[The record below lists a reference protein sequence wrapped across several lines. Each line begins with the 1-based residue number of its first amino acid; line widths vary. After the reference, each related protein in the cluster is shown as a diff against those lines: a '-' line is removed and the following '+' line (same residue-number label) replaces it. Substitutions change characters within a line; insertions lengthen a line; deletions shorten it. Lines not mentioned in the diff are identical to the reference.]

1 MIHVLSSIK
10 YVITY
15 IYIINQAITIL
26 PLESSNKEEFGL
38 ICNKVLSDA
47 HKHLS
52 KFTDTLYQQIS
63 KYIKTENLQK
73 RMHEVN
79 NDKKKGKALMD
90 LGKST
95 NNSADYKAGCYLM
108 KQSNI
113 DESDISN
120 LNAEKVTYLKTALQ

>member
-1 MIHVLSSIK
+1 MKSSD
-10 YVITY
+10 
-15 IYIINQAITIL
+15 
-26 PLESSNKEEFGL
+26 KEEFGL
-38 ICNKVLSDA
+38 ICSRVLLDA

-73 RMHEVN
+73 RIHEVN

-95 NNSADYKAGCYLM
+95 KNNADYKAGFYLM
-108 KQSNI
+108 NQSNI
-113 DESDISN
+113 DENDIST
-120 LNAEKVTYLKTALQ
+120 LNSEKITYLKIALQ